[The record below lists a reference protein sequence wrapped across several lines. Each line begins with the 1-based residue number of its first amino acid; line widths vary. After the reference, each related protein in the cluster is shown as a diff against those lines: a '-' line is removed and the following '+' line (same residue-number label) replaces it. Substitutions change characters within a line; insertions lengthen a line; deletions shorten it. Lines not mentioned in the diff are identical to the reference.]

1 MPFNQL
7 DNFYKTNYLSF
18 FFRLFDFIYDRLAH
32 LEQKLDIF
40 ENFLIQDL
48 PKGFQHIDNVDDL
61 LLSRKSWS
69 SLEEEVFI
77 QLHQFYLRSF
87 FLLINPYYFS
97 N

>member
-1 MPFNQL
+1 MSFNQL
-7 DNFYKTNYLSF
+7 DNFHKTNYLLF

-40 ENFLIQDL
+40 ENFLIKDL

-77 QLHQFYLRSF
+77 QLHQFY
-87 FLLINPYYFS
+87 
-97 N
+97 